1 MAEDEETKQ
10 AETPPP
16 ATAEAEDATA
26 DEDELVEAHV
36 WRASG

>member
-16 ATAEAEDATA
+16 AAEAEDATA